1 MHLMRPTKPPAKFG
15 RGLWIKLLAGLA
27 ALGVVAAVAGGALAG
42 PRHRNVYRQV
52 NLISDINGVARIT
65 DSNLVNPW
73 GMAAGP
79 TTPLWIADNGA
90 DVSTLYTGGI
100 RGSIPQ
106 IVPLVVSIP
115 SGAPTG
121 IVFNSTPGFQITL
134 GGSTGP
140 AAFIFD
146 SEAGV
151 ISAWRRTNPLQTQ
164 AVAKVTTPDAVY
176 KGLAIGQSSHG
187 TRIYAANF
195 HAGKVDVFDDSFH
208 PAGTFTDP
216 NPAER

>member
-1 MHLMRPTKPPAKFG
+1 MHLMRPTEPPAKFG

-121 IVFNSTPGFQITL
+121 M
-134 GGSTGP
+134 
-140 AAFIFD
+140 
-146 SEAGV
+146 
-151 ISAWRRTNPLQTQ
+151 
-164 AVAKVTTPDAVY
+164 
-176 KGLAIGQSSHG
+176 
-187 TRIYAANF
+187 
-195 HAGKVDVFDDSFH
+195 
-208 PAGTFTDP
+208 
-216 NPAER
+216 